1 MRGSLPGG
9 SSPDDLAHRRHRAS
23 VASVRWLLLIA
34 ILGGCSSGN
43 KHDEGPTVPPPSQAH
58 DAAVASPAAPLPKVY
73 LATPQGDVAVTVEIA
88 ATSAKIERGLMFRE
102 HLPPD
107 DGMLFLM
114 HEDRSWPFWMRN
126 TLIPLDMIFI
136 AKDLTIA
143 GIVENAE
150 PRTET
155 LRQVEAPSLYVLEVN
170 GGYCAAHKVA
180 TGAKVRFDGVPPR

>member
-1 MRGSLPGG
+1 M
-9 SSPDDLAHRRHRAS
+9 
-23 VASVRWLLLIA
+23 RWLFLIA

-43 KHDEGPTVPPPSQAH
+43 KHDDGPTVPSQSQPH
-58 DAAVASPAAPLPKVY
+58 DATTVSPTIPMPKVY
-73 LATPQGDVAVTVEIA
+73 LSTPQGDIAVTIEIA
-88 ATSAKIERGLMFRE
+88 ATPAKIERGLMFRE

-114 HEDRSWPFWMRN
+114 KQERNWPFWMRN

-155 LRQVEAPSLYVLEVN
+155 LREVNVPSLYVLEVN

-180 TGAKVRFDGVPPR
+180 ASAKVRFEGVPPQ